1 MAKAKKTDTA
11 TEPDATDALDPAVE
25 QAQSASDV
33 SAAADVVDGKSADAL
48 AAIEK
53 QFDASP
59 QSVDVLFPPPAG
71 IPASV
76 LEGAHLVVK
85 AMTSKGRWRAGRHL
99 TRDETLIPL
108 AEVSDEQQRALLG
121 DPKIDVKLRLFKPAE
136 NERRAR
142 RPRRSSGLRRPGCGA
157 AG

>member
-1 MAKAKKTDTA
+1 MAKPKKTNTA
-11 TEPDATDALDPAVE
+11 TEPDATDAVDAAAE

-33 SAAADVVDGKSADAL
+33 SVAADVVDGKSADAL

-76 LEGAHLVVK
+76 LECAQVVVK
-85 AMTSKGRWRAGRHL
+85 ANTSKGRWRIGRHF

-108 AEVSDEQQRALLG
+108 AEVSDEQQRALVD
-121 DPKIDVKLRLFKPAE
+121 DPKIEVKLRLFKPA
-136 NERRAR
+136 
-142 RPRRSSGLRRPGCGA
+142 
-157 AG
+157 